1 MRERAD
7 RYLLMGQ
14 PLLYNAAQKNVASD
28 KKRSGENSRYGS
40 FQCLNLYAYRVV
52 PCICKKKEERKTAG
66 RANRPSIHNQRTSSF
81 PDRLY
86 LEADLVH
93 LNTSRRASLRF
104 SFFFFSLPSYYRGE
118 RRSSSRVS
126 SSAYTQFMS
135 TSI

>member
-66 RANRPSIHNQRTSSF
+66 RTNRPSIHNQRTSSF

-104 SFFFFSLPSYYRGE
+104 SFFFSVCRRIIEERGGAAAE
-118 RRSSSRVS
+118 FRVRLIRSS
-126 SSAYTQFMS
+126 
-135 TSI
+135 